1 MPTRGFQKIIGF
13 RLRCNCEAGRCLPS
27 YKAKIYNESM
37 FVLRAA
43 DKKQDLIIS
52 LCFSG
57 LLTPFRHQTPN
68 EDPPGRKSNQN
79 VERNVP
85 TGANVLDHTRF
96 PKNCYFQN

>member
-13 RLRCNCEAGRCLPS
+13 RCDCEAGRCLTS
-27 YKAKIYNESM
+27 NEAKIYYESM

-43 DKKQDLIIS
+43 HKKQGLIIS
-52 LCFSG
+52 SCLSG

-68 EDPPGRKSNQN
+68 EDPPGWKSEQN

-85 TGANVLDHTRF
+85 TGANVLDHKRF
-96 PKNCYFQN
+96 PKNC